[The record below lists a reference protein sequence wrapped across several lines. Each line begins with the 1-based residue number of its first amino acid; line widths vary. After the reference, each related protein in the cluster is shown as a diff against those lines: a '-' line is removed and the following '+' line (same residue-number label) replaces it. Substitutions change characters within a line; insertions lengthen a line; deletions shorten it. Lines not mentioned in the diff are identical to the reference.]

1 MADKNKKSVG
11 LRTRKPKSSDT
22 GYHLLWGK
30 EYTAKHK
37 LEKTSIPKKDR
48 PKHKHQKYGLPFGE
62 EVKEIKFTPA
72 RKKIKN
78 IIKRKVKKLIKG
90 IPKLA
95 KKGWN

>member
-1 MADKNKKSVG
+1 MSDKKSVG

-62 EVKEIKFTPA
+62 EVKEIKHTPT
-72 RKKIKN
+72 KKKFKN
-78 IIKRKVKKLIKG
+78 IIKGKAKNIAKKYFKG
-90 IPKLA
+90 IF
-95 KKGWN
+95 